1 MKFKLKAKVTG
12 GSVSKNGCKVELEA
26 AEGGNKETLDCD
38 VVLISTGRRPYTDG
52 L

>member
-12 GSVSKNGCKVELEA
+12 GSASKSGCKVDLESVD
-26 AEGGNKETLDCD
+26 GGNKETLDCD
-38 VVLISTGRRPYTDG
+38 VVLISTGRKPYTEG